1 MQNQE
6 QEKVIKIY
14 CYGRRRINLAGPSSY
29 VIRLPK
35 AWVDKVGVT
44 AGDFVDLTSRGRDLI
59 VSPVRE
65 GDGAGDGGQ
74 QD

>member
-6 QEKVIKIY
+6 QEKVIIY
-14 CYGRRRINLAGPSSY
+14 CYGRRRINQSGPSSY

-35 AWVDKVGVT
+35 AWVEKVGVT

-65 GDGAGDGGQ
+65 SDGAGDGE
-74 QD
+74 